1 MQHQDYTLH
10 QHSASCNIKLSCNM
24 PHLGLYHPQVLPE
37 NILHQT
43 VTSPKKITEA
53 VAVPYVLLCQKK
65 MISTSGKPQI
75 TY

>member
-1 MQHQDYTLH
+1 
-10 QHSASCNIKLSCNM
+10 M

-53 VAVPYVLLCQKK
+53 VAVPFVLLCQKK